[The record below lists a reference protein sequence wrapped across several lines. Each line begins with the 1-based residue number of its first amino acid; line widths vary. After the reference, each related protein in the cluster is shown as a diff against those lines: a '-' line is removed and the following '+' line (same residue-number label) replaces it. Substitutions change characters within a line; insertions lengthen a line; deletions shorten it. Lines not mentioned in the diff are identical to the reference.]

1 MSISIL
7 KKKSVQGFSFMQKMS
22 IWGQKVSEIQAK
34 LLPKCKHVE
43 IMWQGWGLGDVTYVS

>member
-22 IWGQKVSEIQAK
+22 IRGQMVSEIQAK